1 MNAYLLV
8 IILDIDIP
16 VFKIED
22 GKQKKQNITGQLI
35 GYIFENI
42 YQ

>member
-22 GKQKKQNITGQLI
+22 GKQKNTENHWKMDWI
-35 GYIFENI
+35 YI
-42 YQ
+42 